1 MSSNVVACPSC
12 GTRNRVPAIAK
23 AGVPRCSQCHTA
35 LPWIANADDE
45 NVDQVADS
53 SKVPVILDLWAPWC
67 GPCRMVS
74 PALET
79 LATERAG
86 KLKLVKVNVDNSPF
100 TQAKFQVQ
108 SIPTL
113 IVFDKGKQ
121 VGRQSGALPLNQLRT
136 WVERTLGPRP
146 R

>member
-12 GTRNRVPAIAK
+12 GTRNRVPAVATGIPK
-23 AGVPRCSQCHTA
+23 CSKCHTA
-35 LPWIANADDE
+35 LPWIANADDA
-45 NVDQVADS
+45 NFDQVADS
-53 SKVPVILDLWAPWC
+53 SRVPVILDLWAPWC

-86 KLKLVKVNVDNSPF
+86 TLKLVKVNVDTSPF

-113 IVFDKGKQ
+113 IVFDQGKQ

-136 WVERTLGPRP
+136 WVDRTLGPRS